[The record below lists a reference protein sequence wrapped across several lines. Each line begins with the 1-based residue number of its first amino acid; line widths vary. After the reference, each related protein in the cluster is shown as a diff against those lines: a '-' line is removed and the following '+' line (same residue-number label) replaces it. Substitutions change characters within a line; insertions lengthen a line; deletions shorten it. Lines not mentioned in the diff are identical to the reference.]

1 MLRNEFMI
9 AVRFT
14 LVTAVVLG
22 ILYPLAV
29 TGIGHLAFRRQA
41 DGNLIVTNGQ
51 VTGSRLIGQNFTGDQ
66 YFHGRPSAAGN
77 GYDATASSPSNYA
90 ASNQKLISR
99 IEGDVAHYAAENK
112 GQPVPIDLVTA
123 SGSGLDPDI
132 SPAAAMFQADR
143 VANARHVP
151 VATVRAMVERHVER
165 RQFGFMGEERVN
177 VLLLNM
183 DLDGLKNLSDQ
194 NFSIAK

>member
-1 MLRNEFMI
+1 MLRNEFKI
-9 AVRFT
+9 AIRFT
-14 LVTAVVLG
+14 LLTAVVLG

-29 TGIGHLAFRRQA
+29 TGIGHLALRHQA
-41 DGNLIVTNGQ
+41 EGDLIVVNGQ

-77 GYDATASSPSNYA
+77 GYDATSSGPSNYA

-99 IEGDVAHYAAENK
+99 IDGDVAHYAAENK
-112 GQPVPIDLVTA
+112 SQPVPIDLVTA

-132 SPAAAMFQADR
+132 SPAAAMFQAAR
-143 VANARHVP
+143 VANARHLP
-151 VATVRAMVERHVER
+151 VATVRDLAERHVQR
-165 RQFGFMGEERVN
+165 RQFGFLGEERVN

-183 DLDGLKNLSDQ
+183 DLDRVGQ
-194 NFSIAK
+194 